1 MSTTIRIFDPAM
13 CCDTGVCG
21 PGLDPDLARFAADV
35 AWLTKEGVAVHRFN
49 LAQQPAAFVEHTNVR
64 DAMMQ
69 RGTEVL
75 PIVMVG
81 DRIASEGTYPSRETL
96 AALAGV
102 VVRAKKPVALADL
115 GKPGANACAPKPG
128 GGKCC

>member
-1 MSTTIRIFDPAM
+1 MPVTVRVFDPAM
-13 CCDTGVCG
+13 CCPTGVCG
-21 PGLDPDLARFAADV
+21 PGIDPDLARFAADV
-35 AWLTKEGVAVHRFN
+35 DWLAKEGVVVHRFN
-49 LAQQPAAFVEHTNVR
+49 LAQQPAAFVEHAVVR
-64 DAMMQ
+64 DALMQ

-75 PIVMVG
+75 PIVMIG

-102 VVRAKKPVALADL
+102 VIRAKRPVAMTDL
-115 GKPGANACAPKPG
+115 GRATASGCVPKPG

>member
-1 MSTTIRIFDPAM
+1 MPVTLRIFDPAM
-13 CCDTGVCG
+13 CCPTGVCG
-21 PGLDPDLARFAADV
+21 PGIDPDLARFSGDLE
-35 AWLTKEGVAVHRFN
+35 WLAKEGVAVHRFN
-49 LAQQPAAFVEHTNVR
+49 LAQQPAAFVEHASVR

-81 DRIASEGTYPSRETL
+81 DRIATEGTYPTRETL
-96 AALAGV
+96 AALAGL

-115 GKPGANACAPKPG
+115 GKPGAAVCAPKPG

>member
-1 MSTTIRIFDPAM
+1 MAVTIRIFDPAM

-21 PGLDPDLARFAADV
+21 PGVDPELARFAADLQ
-35 AWLTKEGVAVHRFN
+35 WLSKEGVSVQRFN
-49 LAQQPAAFVEHTNVR
+49 LAQQPAAFVEHASVR
-64 DAMMQ
+64 EAMTQ

-96 AALAGV
+96 AALAGIV
-102 VVRAKKPVALADL
+102 VHAKRPVALADL
-115 GKPGANACAPKPG
+115 GKPGTKACAPKSG

>member
-1 MSTTIRIFDPAM
+1 MPVTVRGI
-13 CCDTGVCG
+13 
-21 PGLDPDLARFAADV
+21 DPDLARFAADV
-35 AWLTKEGVAVHRFN
+35 DWLAKEGVVVHRFN
-49 LAQQPAAFVEHTNVR
+49 LAQQPAAFVEHAVVR
-64 DAMMQ
+64 DALMQ

-75 PIVMVG
+75 PIVMIG

-102 VVRAKKPVALADL
+102 VIRAKRPVAMTDL
-115 GKPGANACAPKPG
+115 GRATASGCVPKPG